1 MPELRLKDYEGIA
14 RFYNNPILMP
24 ENTPELPVQIIV
36 PARNE
41 QDSIGRCLESLA
53 SQQGIAFSITVVD
66 DGSSDKTRAIA
77 ESFRGIRVISAK
89 EPLPGISGKCNAL
102 CAGAAGVAAKWL
114 LFTDADTWHY
124 PGSLAKAVAEAEE
137 TRADLLSFSPE
148 QETSSLLE
156 RMLMPVV
163 FADLVR
169 TYPPDR
175 VNDPADSVAAANGQ
189 YLLVLREAYEAVGGH
204 QAVASHILEDVE
216 LARLFKRRGYRL
228 RFGHGAGIV
237 STRMYRNTRAMW
249 EGWTKNLALLFP
261 HPLLLAFKRGLEF
274 VAIVGFPIAE
284 VALIMRRATLL
295 QPTPIILG
303 LMFYILFL
311 TRIRRAHFPGTDNL
325 LALFGLPLFVSLLL
339 RSYIHT
345 RIRGAVNWKGRR
357 YAQKS
362 APNQG

>member
-1 MPELRLKDYEGIA
+1 
-14 RFYNNPILMP
+14 MP
-24 ENTPELPVQIIV
+24 ENPPELAVQIIV

-41 QDSIGRCLESLA
+41 QDLIGRCLESLTNQA
-53 SQQGIAFSITVVD
+53 GIDFQITVVD
-66 DGSSDKTRAIA
+66 DGSTDQTRAIA
-77 ESFRGIRVISAK
+77 ESFPRVRVIAAS

-102 CAGAAGVAAKWL
+102 RAGAAGAAAKWL
-114 LFTDADTWHY
+114 LFTDADTYHY
-124 PGSLAKAVAEAEE
+124 PGSLVKAVAEAEE
-137 TRADLLSFSPE
+137 THADLLSFSPE
-148 QETSSLLE
+148 QETGTLLE

-175 VNDPADSVAAANGQ
+175 VNDPADATAAANGQ
-189 YLLVLREAYEAVGGH
+189 YLLVRREAYEAVGGH
-204 QAVASHILEDVE
+204 QAVAHHILEDVE
-216 LARLFKRRGYRL
+216 LAGLFKRKGYRL
-228 RFGHGAGIV
+228 RFRHGSGIV
-237 STRMYRNTRAMW
+237 RTRMYRNTRAMW

-284 VALIMRRATLL
+284 VALILRRATLL
-295 QPTPIILG
+295 QPSPIILG
-303 LMFYILFL
+303 LMFYFLFL

-357 YAQKS
+357 YAQNS